1 MYYFYILKAFFLV
14 LVISFVLI
22 IQLEKGGICMDF
34 LNAVKG
40 INNVL
45 WNYVLI
51 FLLCGTGVLF
61 TVSLKF
67 VQVSKFKESFKKS
80 FWRNEFK
87 RKKSG

>member
-51 FLLCGTGVLF
+51 FFIVWNRCSVYCVF
-61 TVSLKF
+61 
-67 VQVSKFKESFKKS
+67 EIC
-80 FWRNEFK
+80 
-87 RKKSG
+87 SGF